1 MSPITE
7 SIPATLTVEQLL
19 AQWKASNPTKEAPKA
34 EKNWDLFAAGEFHGG
49 MNVRMPRK
57 RKTQV

>member
-19 AQWKASNPTKEAPKA
+19 AQWQASNPTKTAPKM
-34 EKNWDLFAAGEFHGG
+34 EKTWDMFAAGEFHGG

-57 RKTQV
+57 RKTQI

>member
-7 SIPATLTVEQLL
+7 TIPATLTVEQLL
-19 AQWKASNPTKEAPKA
+19 AQWKASNPTKTAPKA
-34 EKNWDLFAAGEFHGG
+34 EKTWDMFAAGEFHGG

-57 RKTQV
+57 RKTQI

>member
-19 AQWKASNPTKEAPKA
+19 AQWQASNPTKTAPKL
-34 EKNWDLFAAGEFHGG
+34 ERTWDMFAAGEFHGG

-57 RKTQV
+57 RKTQL

>member
-7 SIPATLTVEQLL
+7 TIPETLTVEQLL
-19 AQWKASNPTKEAPKA
+19 AQWKASNPTKDTPRV
-34 EKNWDLFAAGEFHGG
+34 EKTWEMFAAGEFHGS

-57 RKTQV
+57 RRTQV